1 MKILECVPNFSE
13 GRDEKKVEEI
23 VAEVRKISG
32 VKLLDYFSDSDHN
45 RTVVTFIGDPEGV
58 KQAALRS
65 SLRALE
71 GIDMRTHTGGHPRL
85 GAVDVVPF
93 VPIRGMGMKEAA
105 GIAHQF
111 GREFG
116 EMGEVPV
123 YFYGEAATD
132 PRRKKLADIRKGEY
146 EGLREKL
153 SIPGWEPDAGARTF
167 NPKSGATVV
176 GARFPLIAF
185 NVNLRTQ
192 NLDFAKRVARK
203 IRESSGG
210 IPSVQALGVELKE
223 RRMVQVSMNLTD
235 YRRTSIPKVV
245 EFIRAEIAGTG
256 VEIAETELV
265 GVLPLEALE
274 DVVREYLKMP
284 EFTPEQFIETHLL
297 EE

>member
-116 EMGEVPV
+116 EIGEVPV

-284 EFTPEQFIETHLL
+284 EFTPEQVIETHLL
-297 EE
+297 E